1 MKEENEIV
9 VKFIEMGQ
17 LSVSSFE
24 KVFKEVHVT
33 VDEALKGTSETN
45 KSEE

>member
-1 MKEENEIV
+1 
-9 VKFIEMGQ
+9 MGQ

-33 VDEALKGTSETN
+33 VDEALNGTLET
-45 KSEE
+45 KKDKE